1 MMKRDGA
8 SGGRNLDE
16 KIKLPLTQTVFLPK
30 EAMGV
35 RYIDKVRASVFAEKI
50 SPTEQGF
57 WLRGFF
63 ELTLEYQGVEGRGLC
78 KHRVTLP
85 LKMPVVGWLHGAQL
99 NEADVTDLHAAVKHP
114 MIKLLSPYV
123 LEFSAELV
131 LEYLGDCRW
140 QEDRLQPPAPLSP
153 KHGRKWQSDLPMP
166 DEDKEGFRLE
176 SKIDHFFLGKAADS
190 VKSGRPRMISSNGI
204 LDKDNTEGGSVEK
217 DKQAV
222 AELSAGDSEHR
233 LPVWQY
239 QQKESVQSVG
249 AGMNS
254 ETEPKIKSRI
264 VEMPKSRVPV
274 FAGKNVDTQATTVN
288 RVENQTANQTAKSV
302 EKSIAKPQKAIMPD
316 PTLEQIYASG
326 LNKNRFRSML
336 TAAAISRLQARGEN
350 LTTEVG
356 LIDEEI
362 AKLNKKVSDS
372 VSDTEVAA
380 KTENSV
386 ENNGKSEN
394 IREVAAIRETENVAA
409 EVENMSGEE
418 TKAEM
423 KVEIIADK
431 GADGADMEVNMREN
445 IKEADMIEEKKED
458 KKEDKIEAVA
468 ADVSAEMNE
477 KSAVEETQAEEAQAI
492 RNEMTAEV
500 VQEVTSENQTSA
512 EGGSVTVAETAEN
525 LPTEELEVTAD
536 VPTDEETVAA
546 MAEAAAVQ
554 PAGVEMVN
562 NRGVKVRL
570 AAKSAPRQ
578 AAPTAAPTGGFSI
591 KYYVVKPGDD
601 AMSVALKHNI
611 SIERLRDANRL
622 PEGELAAGTLLRIPR

>member
-1 MMKRDGA
+1 MG
-8 SGGRNLDE
+8 E

-85 LKMPVVGWLHGAQL
+85 LKMPVVGWLHGAQV
-99 NEADVTDLHAAVKHP
+99 NELDVTDLHAAVKHP

-153 KHGRKWQSDLPMP
+153 KPIRKWQSDLPMP
-166 DEDKEGFRLE
+166 DEDKVGSRLE

-190 VKSGRPRMISSNGI
+190 VKNSRPRMISSNGI
-204 LDKDNTEGGSVEK
+204 LGKDNAEGGSVER
-217 DKQAV
+217 DKQAAV
-222 AELSAGDSEHR
+222 ELSAGDSEHR

-239 QQKESVQSVG
+239 QQRGAVQSVS
-249 AGMNS
+249 AGINS

-274 FAGKNVDTQATTVN
+274 FAGKNVET
-288 RVENQTANQTAKSV
+288 QTAVVNQTAKSV
-302 EKSIAKPQKAIMPD
+302 GKPIEKPIAKPQKAIMPD

-336 TAAAISRLQARGEN
+336 TAAAISRLQARGES

-356 LIDEEI
+356 RIDEEI
-362 AKLNKKVSDS
+362 AKLNKKAADS

-380 KTENSV
+380 KTEKSV

-394 IREVAAIRETENVAA
+394 IREVAAIRETKNVAVD
-409 EVENMSGEE
+409 VENMSGVE
-418 TKAEM
+418 TKAEI

-458 KKEDKIEAVA
+458 EIEAVA

-477 KSAVEETQAEEAQAI
+477 KSAVGEAQAEETQAI
-492 RNEMTAEV
+492 SDEMTAET
-500 VQEVTSENQTSA
+500 VQAVTSENQTPA
-512 EGGSVTVAETAEN
+512 EGGSVTVAEAAEN
-525 LPTEELEVTAD
+525 LPTEEFEVTAD
-536 VPTDEETVAA
+536 VPTEGGTVAV
-546 MAEAAAVQ
+546 MAEAVK

-578 AAPTAAPTGGFSI
+578 AAPTATPTGGFSI